1 MAGDKKLVEG
11 KYLMYQGKP
20 LVREDNTIIYGDL
33 NNDPCVMVLE
43 VMSYTG
49 EGDAK
54 TPDTVIIQIVDSK
67 DPNKI
72 LKQGKKNG
80 MHAAFEMGMIWLDLE
95 LKKSAQ

>member
-95 LKKSAQ
+95 LKKNAQ